1 MELSEVSILVY
12 HEAIRDLLY
21 KTYLESYNA
30 FSRYF
35 MLQEKSYYYNRTNDY
50 SVLMLVFLIIFLHTI
65 VYQF

>member
-1 MELSEVSILVY
+1 MELSEFSILVY
-12 HEAIRDLLY
+12 YEAIRDLLY

-35 MLQEKSYYYNRTNDY
+35 ILQEKLDYYNRTNDY
-50 SVLMLVFLIIFLHTI
+50 SVSVLVFLLIFSHTI

>member
-12 HEAIRDLLY
+12 SEAIRGLLY

-35 MLQEKSYYYNRTNDY
+35 ILQEKLDYYNRTNDY
-50 SVLMLVFLIIFLHTI
+50 SVLVLVFLLIFSHTI